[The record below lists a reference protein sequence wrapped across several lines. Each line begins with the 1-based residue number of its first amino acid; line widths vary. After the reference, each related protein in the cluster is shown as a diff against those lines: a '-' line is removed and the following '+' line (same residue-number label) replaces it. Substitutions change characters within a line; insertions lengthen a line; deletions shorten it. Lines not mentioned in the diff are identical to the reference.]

1 MKEKHINIALATVLM
16 CIDAVFLYTAF
27 SAREYKGAII
37 GPYDFAKYLGIA
49 LAVLCVIVIIQ
60 SLLSKTKDEKVIISQ
75 FGLVLLTVA
84 ATALLLILW
93 KCVGLFYLWG
103 FLYVF
108 GLFAAFCSKG
118 ERLTVK
124 GLAGLGLL
132 SAVIILVI
140 YLLFKILM
148 GINL

>member
-27 SAREYKGAII
+27 NARTYKGAII
-37 GPYDFAKYLGIA
+37 GPFDFAKYLGIA
-49 LAVLCVIVIIQ
+49 LAVLCMIVIIQ
-60 SLLSKTKDEKVIISQ
+60 SLLSKTKDEKVVISQ

-108 GLFAAFCSKG
+108 GLFTAFCSKC

-132 SAVIILVI
+132 SAVVILAI